1 MKTSVSLQDNFT
13 YSIIPLIFV
22 VLLIIGLSIYFIII
36 KSKKKIVLKES
47 TIKNI
52 PERNVKDTKQ
62 IKDKYLKKL
71 DFIENQYNGNK
82 IKLRQAYLQISEAIR
97 MFVFEMT
104 DIKTQN
110 YSLNEIKNINIPVL
124 YDLIKEYYE
133 PEFAFKSVGDFNS
146 SINKARGVILKW
158 N

>member
-82 IKLRQAYLQISEAIR
+82 IKLRQAYWQISEAIR

>member
-1 MKTSVSLQDNFT
+1 MKTSVSLQDNIT